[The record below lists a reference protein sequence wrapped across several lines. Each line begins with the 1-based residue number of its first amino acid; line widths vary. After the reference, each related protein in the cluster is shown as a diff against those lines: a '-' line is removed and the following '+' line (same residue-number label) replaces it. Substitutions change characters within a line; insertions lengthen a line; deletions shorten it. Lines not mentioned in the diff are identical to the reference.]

1 MALQTNVHGLISST
15 AAQIPGTAS
24 ELLARLSAW
33 KGDAASEGF
42 EQWIG
47 EFSASLDGG
56 AISTMRVDQVP
67 MGNPAASY
75 WKVSGSCEGRSLS
88 AGLIIPAGD
97 GPHPLVMMFHDA
109 GRPVRGW
116 HHMTRFA
123 GIGMSVLALDQD
135 DAPFETLLLD
145 ALALSVAAGELPLPA
160 PSYVATWGEGL
171 GGALALGVAAL
182 SLLGIDRCAAANPT
196 APALG
201 DGEGSLVHIVHRIAC
216 PVLLGTG
223 LMGST
228 SLVEDQF
235 ALVNNL
241 VCPCRHIV
249 YPKHGFER
257 INAFEDRV
265 LSFLLS
271 TE

>member
-1 MALQTNVHGLISST
+1 MALQSNVRTLISSS

-24 ELLARLSAW
+24 EFLARMDSW
-33 KGDAASEGF
+33 KGDAAPRGF
-42 EQWIG
+42 EKWIG
-47 EFSASLDGG
+47 EFCASLDGG
-56 AISTMRVDQVP
+56 SISNMRMEQVP

-75 WKVSGSCEGRSLS
+75 WEVSGSYGGRSLS
-88 AGLIIPAGD
+88 ARLIVPVGD
-97 GPHPLVMMFHDA
+97 GPHPLIMMFHDA
-109 GRPVRGW
+109 GRSVRGW

-135 DAPFETLLLD
+135 DAPFETVLLD
-145 ALALSVAAGELPLPA
+145 AITLAVAAGELPLPA
-160 PSYVATWGEGL
+160 PSYVATWGEGF

-182 SLLGIDRCAAANPT
+182 SPSTIARCVAANPT

-201 DGEGSLVHIVHRIAC
+201 EGSLVHIVRGISC
-216 PVLLGTG
+216 PVLVGTG
-223 LMGST
+223 LMGT
-228 SLVEDQF
+228 TALVEDQF

-265 LSFLLS
+265 LAFLLS